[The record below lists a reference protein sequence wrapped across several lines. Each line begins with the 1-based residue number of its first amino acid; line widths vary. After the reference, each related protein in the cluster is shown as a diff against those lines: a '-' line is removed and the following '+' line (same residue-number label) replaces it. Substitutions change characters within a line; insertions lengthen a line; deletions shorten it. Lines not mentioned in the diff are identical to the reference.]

1 MTHFLYYTKFSTK
14 IECFSKKEADAHFKP
29 LIKRLNAFATAF
41 GFRIEIDSATSP
53 SEMPGFTVY
62 HLTVAVEVVLQP
74 GLVLDVAAACQTF
87 ADLYGIEM
95 GKESYNTV
103 PDETYADYE

>member
-14 IECFSKKEADAHFKP
+14 TECFSKKEADTYFKP
-29 LIKRLNAFATAF
+29 LVKKLNALATAF
-41 GFRIEIDSATSP
+41 GFRLETDSAISP
-53 SEMPGFTVY
+53 SEMPGCTVY
-62 HLTVAVEVVLQP
+62 HLTVAAEVVLKP

-95 GKESYNTV
+95 GEESYHTV